1 MGRTMGTMNGTGGT
15 GSYLA
20 GPMPAIGNEILLTL
34 LLGPGACSH
43 PAHTLLTPC
52 SPCLPVYI
60 PRSLLHLFTPQH
72 CDSRIHKWTDPW
84 GTGNWWTTDRRQL
97 LVLLGVLV
105 NSVSSQ
111 FSLPSLCHFC
121 RGSLRRVSLVPALN
135 RTSHVGRTCLLYQLR
150 ITSSPF
156 PSFCSSSF
164 F

>member
-1 MGRTMGTMNGTGGT
+1 MGDDGEDDGDDERDGGH
-15 GSYLA
+15 GIVSGRPNA
-20 GPMPAIGNEILLTL
+20 RHRERD
-34 LLGPGACSH
+34 
-43 PAHTLLTPC
+43 PAHPVVGAWGLLTPC

-84 GTGNWWTTDRRQL
+84 GTGNWWTTDWRQL

-121 RGSLRRVSLVPALN
+121 RGSLRRVSLVPTLN